1 MHGEKRGVLADEHIQ
16 DEMAGGVLRK
26 AGSPCST
33 IPEIT
38 RGEPP

>member
-1 MHGEKRGVLADEHIQ
+1 MHGEERCPGDEQIQ
-16 DEMAGGVLRK
+16 DEMAGGMLRK

-38 RGEPP
+38 RGETL